1 MKAEKNCFPFI
12 FSLLK
17 KTCDMSSPTCC
28 ISNVCNPQRSRFS
41 KGYQSILLYH
51 YKPLGFVDH
60 YCQCCCIFWY
70 WMNCYGRR
78 LRRTGPEQLNSRN
91 DLVSPPQHSRVN
103 GWSLP
108 LHTFQI
114 VALLFYTYLAIVGF
128 GIYIPLLPH
137 GWKYAAYA
145 VIGVLFAHHLVAHL
159 VAITIDPAD
168 QNVLAKK
175 NYSSP
180 MPVFD
185 RGKHKHVIQNQHCY
199 LCEVDVGPKA
209 KHCSACNKC
218 IADFDHHCKWL
229 NNCVGG
235 RNYWFFFNA
244 VASAVLG
251 VFLLI
256 LVILY
261 VFIQYFVNPAEL
273 RTAPQFERVIG
284 NNTWLAF
291 LPVAPAE
298 TTAAGILAI
307 AVITVLLGIAS
318 LLLLGHLLIFHLYLL
333 GKKLSTFDYMTEQRR
348 TQNTRDPESDV
359 EVTENTSVRM
369 DPLQDLSLASQ
380 QKECEVSV
388 SSQSGA
394 LQYHETGQV
403 SIKHPSII
411 CTEASEIASFTNLSP
426 GPETVPKSTK
436 ETLCESIHQNK
447 EISDTEMADFGD
459 LQSNCNQS
467 LEESHW
473 GSLGSMKQ
481 IPSLQNLHEESIRN
495 STLLVC
501 SMNANSLAISDQVLS
516 HPESGRPDASIT
528 ESANH
533 FKRTALAKEG
543 IEMAQSGTATFSS
556 PKQNDSSEPI
566 STQSSLAV

>member
-1 MKAEKNCFPFI
+1 ILVSVRVGSCLIVALILNKE
-12 FSLLK
+12 
-17 KTCDMSSPTCC
+17 MS
-28 ISNVCNPQRSRFS
+28 
-41 KGYQSILLYH
+41 
-51 YKPLGFVDH
+51 
-60 YCQCCCIFWY
+60 
-70 WMNCYGRR
+70 CYDRR

-108 LHTFQI
+108 LHTFQV

-145 VIGVLFAHHLVAHL
+145 VSFILVIGVLFAHHLVAYI

-175 NYSSP
+175 NYCSP

-185 RGKHKHVIQNQHCY
+185 RSKHKHVIQNQHCY

-273 RTAPQFERVIG
+273 RTAPQFERVNG

-291 LPVAPAE
+291 LPLAPADI
-298 TTAAGILAI
+298 TAAGIVAI
-307 AVITVLLGIAS
+307 AVITMLLGTAS
-318 LLLLGHLLIFHLYLL
+318 LLLLGHLLLFHLYLL
-333 GKKLSTFDYMTEQRR
+333 GKKLSTFDYITEQRR
-348 TQNTRDPESDV
+348 MKNTRD
-359 EVTENTSVRM
+359 
-369 DPLQDLSLASQ
+369 
-380 QKECEVSV
+380 
-388 SSQSGA
+388 
-394 LQYHETGQV
+394 
-403 SIKHPSII
+403 
-411 CTEASEIASFTNLSP
+411 
-426 GPETVPKSTK
+426 
-436 ETLCESIHQNK
+436 
-447 EISDTEMADFGD
+447 
-459 LQSNCNQS
+459 
-467 LEESHW
+467 LE
-473 GSLGSMKQ
+473 
-481 IPSLQNLHEESIRN
+481 
-495 STLLVC
+495 
-501 SMNANSLAISDQVLS
+501 
-516 HPESGRPDASIT
+516 
-528 ESANH
+528 
-533 FKRTALAKEG
+533 
-543 IEMAQSGTATFSS
+543 
-556 PKQNDSSEPI
+556 
-566 STQSSLAV
+566 

>member
-1 MKAEKNCFPFI
+1 
-12 FSLLK
+12 
-17 KTCDMSSPTCC
+17 MS
-28 ISNVCNPQRSRFS
+28 
-41 KGYQSILLYH
+41 
-51 YKPLGFVDH
+51 
-60 YCQCCCIFWY
+60 
-70 WMNCYGRR
+70 CYDRK
-78 LRRTGPEQLNSRN
+78 LRRTGPEQLSSRN
-91 DLVSPPQHSRVN
+91 DLVSPPQHARVN

-108 LHTFQI
+108 LHTFQF

-128 GIYIPLLPH
+128 GIYIPLLPS

-145 VIGVLFAHHLVAHL
+145 VIGVLFGHHLVTHL

-175 NYSSP
+175 SYSSP

-185 RGKHKHVIQNQHCY
+185 RSKHKHVIQNQHCY

-261 VFIQYFVNPAEL
+261 VFIQFFVNPADL
-273 RTAPQFERVIG
+273 RTAPQFERVNG

-298 TTAAGILAI
+298 TTATGILAV

-318 LLLLGHLLIFHLYLL
+318 LLLLGHLLLFHLYLL
-333 GKKLSTFDYMTEQRR
+333 GKKLSTFDYITEQRR
-348 TQNTRDPESDV
+348 TQNTRDLESDV
-359 EVTENTSVRM
+359 EVTGNSSSRM
-369 DPLQDLSLASQ
+369 AALQDLSLISR
-380 QKECEVSV
+380 QKEHEVTA

-394 LQYHETGQV
+394 LRHQETGQL
-403 SIKHPSII
+403 SIKHTSIL
-411 CTEASEIASFTNLSP
+411 CTEASDVASFNSLSP
-426 GPETVPKSTK
+426 GPENVPKTTK
-436 ETLCESIHQNK
+436 ETLCENMHQNK
-447 EISDTEMADFGD
+447 EVSDTEMADFGD

-473 GSLGSMKQ
+473 ERRGSMTQ
-481 IPSLQNLHEESIRN
+481 RPSLQNLQEESTRN
-495 STLLVC
+495 STLLMC
-501 SMNANSLAISDQVLS
+501 SVNANRLAVSGQVLS
-516 HPESGRPDASIT
+516 PPESGRLGAFLEEPASHV
-528 ESANH
+528 N
-533 FKRTALAKEG
+533 RTALVKEG
-543 IEMAQSGTATFSS
+543 IEMTQSG
-556 PKQNDSSEPI
+556 SSEPI
-566 STQSSLAV
+566 LTQSSLAV